1 MQLKA
6 LSKERGER
14 MKLPALARNEA
25 LAVHFRSS
33 KRYFPCK
40 MTTFKVALSLL
51 TLATADLTALK
62 ADDECSEP
70 SCAVSALQRRA
81 MGLWEPLKLQ
91 QEAWHE
97 GYYGHEARADISVA
111 NYKALMLNISVQQK
125 EILKL
130 WNRSLELEKEVTSLV
145 KQVQLDSG
153 LKVKDYVALEEQEVS
168 EGMKVGGNQ
177 PREARVK
184 QWISYMD
191 QEMGQVF
198 RKLNSNGQQV
208 AACGTLMSKNP
219 VPLKLKN
226 QTFESL
232 AQLPDE
238 VVMPGDHVGIGDEL
252 WRSVY
257 ETITNIHT
265 ATKSADNL
273 QEHIGKIKKMLV
285 DYNEGKLIPNEGF

>member
-1 MQLKA
+1 M
-6 LSKERGER
+6 
-14 MKLPALARNEA
+14 N
-25 LAVHFRSS
+25 
-33 KRYFPCK
+33 
-40 MTTFKVALSLL
+40 
-51 TLATADLTALK
+51 
-62 ADDECSEP
+62 
-70 SCAVSALQRRA
+70 ALQRRA
-81 MGLWEPLKLQ
+81 EPLEPLELPQ
-91 QEAWHE
+91 VAWHE
-97 GYYGHEARADISVA
+97 GYYGHEARADISVK
-111 NYKALMLNISVQQK
+111 NYKGLMQNISVQQK
-125 EILKL
+125 AILSL
-130 WNRSLELEKEVTSLV
+130 WNRSLELETEVKSLV
-145 KQVQLDSG
+145 KQVQEDSG
-153 LKVKDYVALEEQEVS
+153 LEVKDYLALVEELVEEVS
-168 EGMKVGGNQ
+168 FEEKVEGNQ

-226 QTFESL
+226 QTFDSL
-232 AQLPDE
+232 AQLPEE

-252 WRSVY
+252 WRSVV

-273 QEHIGKIKKMLV
+273 EEHIGKIKKMLL